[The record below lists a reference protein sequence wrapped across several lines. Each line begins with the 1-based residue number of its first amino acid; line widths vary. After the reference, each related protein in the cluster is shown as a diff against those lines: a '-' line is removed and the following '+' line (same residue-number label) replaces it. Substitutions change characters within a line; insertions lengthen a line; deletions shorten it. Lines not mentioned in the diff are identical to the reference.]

1 MTRAL
6 LVFPEFRSASFWN
19 YRETCAL
26 LDGRYPAAPLGLC
39 TVAALLPQD
48 WELRLVDRNIE
59 PLDEQMVAWSDIVLT
74 GGMLPPQLDWLDLI
88 RPARPLGKTVLVGG
102 PDPTSSPHL
111 YHEASHL
118 VLGEGE
124 VTLPR
129 FLKDFAEGKARKV
142 YQDPAK
148 ADMSQSPTPRFDLLK
163 FDKYN
168 HVGIQFCRG

>member
-59 PLDEQMVAWSDIVLT
+59 PLDERTLAWADIVLT
-74 GGMLPPQLDWLDLI
+74 GGMLPQQLDCLDVI
-88 RPARPLGKTVLVGG
+88 RQAAPPGQNGVR
-102 PDPTSSPHL
+102 
-111 YHEASHL
+111 
-118 VLGEGE
+118 
-124 VTLPR
+124 
-129 FLKDFAEGKARKV
+129 
-142 YQDPAK
+142 
-148 ADMSQSPTPRFDLLK
+148 
-163 FDKYN
+163 
-168 HVGIQFCRG
+168 